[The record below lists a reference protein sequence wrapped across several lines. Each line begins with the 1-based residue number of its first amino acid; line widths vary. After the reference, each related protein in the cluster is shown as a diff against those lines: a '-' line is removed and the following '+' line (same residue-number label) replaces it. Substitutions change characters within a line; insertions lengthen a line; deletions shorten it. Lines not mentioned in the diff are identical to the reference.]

1 MKGSVLPVL
10 ASALLCMLLFTACQD
25 LISDNLC
32 LPGIDLEKLHTQLK
46 QELPSGLKGY
56 TYLIVKNGKVKFTRS
71 KGYARSPSDGLQYWD
86 EFQKMHVASISKT
99 ITTVATM
106 RLLKVKGLSLD
117 EKFSKYLPP
126 DWKIGPN
133 VSSLSF
139 RDLMSHRTG
148 FLDVVNEDTTLS
160 TVYDRLKTM
169 VARGA
174 NGMKTRKYSNVH
186 HALLRIILPILEDH
200 PYTGGAIYDEARTAR
215 RYEQIVKLQVF
226 VPLGIGGAA
235 LQDNDPNAG
244 VLAYSSATDPSGVF
258 ETFDYRLRA
267 GGYGWVLSAYDVA
280 KFWAY
285 LWHSNELLDEEQ
297 RQQMRSSLVGLWN
310 SDNTITG
317 PYYGKLGG
325 WFRVDPPD
333 SNGLKHAL
341 RSAAIEF
348 RDGTAV
354 VLFVNSP
361 SARGLRDIIVTAYEK
376 SYGGCPSS

>member
-1 MKGSVLPVL
+1 MKGSVLLVL

-56 TYLIVKNGKVKFTRS
+56 TYLIMKNGQVKFTRS

-126 DWKIGPN
+126 DWEIGRN

-148 FLDVVNEDTTLS
+148 FLDVVNEDTTRSQRSGLARDAQFLDVVNEDTTLS
-160 TVYDRLKTM
+160 TVYDRLNTM

-244 VLAYSSATDPSGVF
+244 VLAYSSASDLSGVF

-267 GGYGWVLSAYDVA
+267 GGYG
-280 KFWAY
+280 
-285 LWHSNELLDEEQ
+285 
-297 RQQMRSSLVGLWN
+297 
-310 SDNTITG
+310 
-317 PYYGKLGG
+317 
-325 WFRVDPPD
+325 
-333 SNGLKHAL
+333 
-341 RSAAIEF
+341 
-348 RDGTAV
+348 
-354 VLFVNSP
+354 
-361 SARGLRDIIVTAYEK
+361 
-376 SYGGCPSS
+376 